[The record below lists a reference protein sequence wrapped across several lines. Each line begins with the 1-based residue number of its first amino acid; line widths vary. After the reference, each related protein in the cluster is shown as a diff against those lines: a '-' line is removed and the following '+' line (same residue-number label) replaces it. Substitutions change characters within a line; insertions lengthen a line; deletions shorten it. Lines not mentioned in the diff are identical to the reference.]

1 MALVL
6 FLVLIVALA
15 VASAAGWVS
24 DSRTYS
30 DWRAVRDG
38 DSQPLPKL

>member
-1 MALVL
+1 MALFF
-6 FLVLIVALA
+6 FLAFIAALA

-24 DSRTYS
+24 DSRTFA
-30 DWRAVRDG
+30 DWRVARDG